1 MERFDG
7 RRWAQAPQ
15 WSGEDALHWQKRGPE
30 LRYDVIM
37 QPSSQPWLFAL
48 DVAQTDQTD
57 TRLMSDFHL
66 QRRQPV
72 EQRLFYRVSSWP
84 QALRESSIDPRTRWR
99 NLQLPMHGNPRAR
112 ALADELRQA
121 HAQPQALVA
130 ALLQRF
136 NHEPFAYT
144 LKPPATG
151 ADGVDDFLFDTRS
164 GFCAHYAG
172 AMAFVPRRGHSCASG
187 GRLPGRRAES
197 GGQLPAGASVR
208 RPRLGRVLAAGAG
221 LAERRPDLPGGART
235 DRTGL
240 EQALAGD
247 SEYLADAPL
256 SPLRY
261 RGLPWL
267 NDMRLAWDSLNYG
280 WQRWVLVYQG
290 EQQGAF
296 LQRWFGGLDPTRL
309 GLLLGAA
316 AILSVGLLALF
327 LLKPW
332 QGRGDLRSRQL
343 RRFERLLE
351 MHGLRRS
358 PAKGYAPTA
367 SAPPASCRR
376 RRQPSR
382 PSSARSK
389 RNAMDTAVPMI
400 QGCVCAHCA
409 GRCPGAWCA
418 RPRGM
423 AGERRRHDGVHR

>member
-1 MERFDG
+1 
-7 RRWAQAPQ
+7 
-15 WSGEDALHWQKRGPE
+15 
-30 LRYDVIM
+30 
-37 QPSSQPWLFAL
+37 
-48 DVAQTDQTD
+48 
-57 TRLMSDFHL
+57 
-66 QRRQPV
+66 
-72 EQRLFYRVSSWP
+72 
-84 QALRESSIDPRTRWR
+84 
-99 NLQLPMHGNPRAR
+99 MHGNPRAR

-197 GGQLPAGASVR
+197 GGQLPGASVR

-235 DRTGL
+235 DRTGWSRPWPGTASTSPTHRCR
-240 EQALAGD
+240 QATVA
-247 SEYLADAPL
+247 S
-256 SPLRY
+256 
-261 RGLPWL
+261 PWL

-316 AILSVGLLALF
+316 AILSVGSLALF

-332 QGRGDLRSRQL
+332 QAVAICAAANCAASNACWRCMACAVPRRRATLL
-343 RRFERLLE
+343 RRARRPRPAGAGAS
-351 MHGLRRS
+351 HRGLRR
-358 PAKGYAPTA
+358 
-367 SAPPASCRR
+367 R
-376 RRQPSR
+376 
-382 PSSARSK
+382 ARSATLWT
-389 RNAMDTAVPMI
+389 R
-400 QGCVCAHCA
+400 
-409 GRCPGAWCA
+409 RC
-418 RPRGM
+418 R
-423 AGERRRHDGVHR
+423 